1 MNACADAWCWAQ
13 AEAQS
18 LDPGLEAGQYVHEWD
33 GGSEE
38 PCELVQDELRRILRR
53 RGLTLDSDSVG
64 IRAVALSDEEMVIR
78 VGS

>member
-13 AEAQS
+13 AEAE
-18 LDPGLEAGQYVHEWD
+18 GLAAGLAAGQYIHEWD
-33 GGSEE
+33 GGPEE
-38 PCELVQDELRRILRR
+38 PCELVLDELRRILRR

-64 IRAVALSDEEMVIR
+64 LRVVALERDVE